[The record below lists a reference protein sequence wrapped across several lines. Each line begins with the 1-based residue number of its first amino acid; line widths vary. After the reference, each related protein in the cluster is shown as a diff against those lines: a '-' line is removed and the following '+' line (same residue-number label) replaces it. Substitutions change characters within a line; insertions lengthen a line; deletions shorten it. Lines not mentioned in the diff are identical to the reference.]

1 MVGMR
6 RYKVTKGGDTKKS
19 GPRTELWDTNRFE
32 KTKNLQ
38 RRQRRGIQG
47 RRKTKRTWSPGN
59 QKKGHVSRRRA
70 WPVGIAA
77 NQLYPVRTENCH
89 WV

>member
-19 GPRTELWDTNRFE
+19 GPRTELWDTNRLE

-59 QKKGHVSRRRA
+59 QKKGH
-70 WPVGIAA
+70 GGGHG
-77 NQLYPVRTENCH
+77 QLALLPISCTQ
-89 WV
+89 